1 VKGKAERLGRLLAIR
16 RVAEEMAQGRLQLA
30 SAAVTE
36 VETALSV
43 QQTTLIEAGVAGRE
57 ALAGGERGDWL
68 MAEAQA
74 EVAGWNRGRLGV
86 LLGVRKTLAA
96 PAMEDFLES
105 RREFEQVKLLLEDAR
120 QAARIDQNRR
130 AQAAADDWFLSR
142 RVRGRSGRI
151 VNGG

>member
-1 VKGKAERLGRLLAIR
+1 
-16 RVAEEMAQGRLQLA
+16 
-30 SAAVTE
+30 
-36 VETALSV
+36 
-43 QQTTLIEAGVAGRE
+43 
-57 ALAGGERGDWL
+57 
-68 MAEAQA
+68 
-74 EVAGWNRGRLGV
+74 
-86 LLGVRKTLAA
+86 
-96 PAMEDFLES
+96 MEDFLES